1 MDITNLM
8 VAIDLG
14 SSNIV
19 GMAGVREGNKIKI
32 VAIDKEPSE
41 GAVRRGCV
49 INIEESASKVKKLIT
64 KLENKLSTH
73 ISNVFVG
80 IGGQSVRTIK
90 NNVSRHLPDGTKISS
105 LLLEELQKEG
115 RNIPI
120 ASTEIIDVLPN
131 EIFINDNVVKN
142 PEGVEA
148 KKIQIDMQLAVARQ
162 TLTKNIVTIFDKLK
176 LNIEGFILSSK
187 ADAEAVLK
195 MEDKES
201 GCVLVNF
208 GGGTTEVSIYHQG
221 FLRQLTTIPLGG
233 KNITQ
238 DIMSLGL
245 VSDEAE
251 RFKISLGSALL
262 STGEQLKGYTLDAQG
277 KGPIKPKDLNRIT
290 VARIE
295 EIVAN
300 VVNQIKE
307 SGYKSELKGGIII
320 TGEASQ
326 LKDLPEL
333 LRKEAG
339 MEVRC
344 GTMSDKIIA
353 EQDLNIQLT
362 TYSQTIGMLLIAN
375 ESLASPTKEANK
387 EGWWPWKKAKKEEK
401 KKEEVKPVEAPKPKP
416 EKVKKEQPQ
425 EKREGLFDT
434 IQKQVIKYMTE
445 DNNEKI
451 S

>member
-162 TLTKNIVTIFDKLK
+162 TLTKNIITIFDKLK

-195 MEDKES
+195 MEDKEN

-245 VSDEAE
+245 LSDEAE

-375 ESLASPTKEANK
+375 ESIASPTKEVNK
-387 EGWWPWKKAKKEEK
+387 DGWWPWKKTKKEEK
-401 KKEEVKPVEAPKPKP
+401 KKEEVKPVEVPKPKP
-416 EKVKKEQPQ
+416 EKAKKEQPQ

>member
-64 KLENKLSTH
+64 KLENKLSNH

-90 NNVSRHLPDGTKISS
+90 NNVSRHLPDGTKITS
-105 LLLEELQKEG
+105 LLLDELQKEG

-131 EIFINDNVVKN
+131 ETFINDNVVKN

-195 MEDKES
+195 MEDKEN

-353 EQDLNIQLT
+353 DQDLNIQLT
-362 TYSQTIGMLLIAN
+362 TYSQTIGMLLIAT
-375 ESLASPTKEANK
+375 ESIASPSKEENK

-401 KKEEVKPVEAPKPKP
+401 KREETKPVEAPKPKP
-416 EKVKKEQPQ
+416 EKAKKEQPQ

>member
-41 GAVRRGCV
+41 GVVRRGCV

>member
-73 ISNVFVG
+73 ISNIFVG

>member
-64 KLENKLSTH
+64 KLENKLSSH

-142 PEGVEA
+142 PEGIEA

-162 TLTKNIVTIFDKLK
+162 TLTKNIITIFDKLK

-195 MEDKES
+195 TEDKEN

-221 FLRQLTTIPLGG
+221 YLRQLTTIPLGG

-353 EQDLNIQLT
+353 DQDLNIQLT

-375 ESLASPTKEANK
+375 ESIASPSKEANK

-416 EKVKKEQPQ
+416 EKAKKEQPQ